1 MNKSELI
8 KALAEESNLP
18 FDDASLVV
26 NTFIDAMKDSL
37 IAGDRIEIRGFESY
51 KIKEYMPTLLE
62 TAQAQGYEFVTVSEL
77 LLEGDTIVDVNGVQK
92 QA

>member
-37 IAGDRIEIRGFESY
+37 IAGDRIEISGFGCF
-51 KIKEYMPTLLE
+51 KIK
-62 TAQAQGYEFVTVSEL
+62 
-77 LLEGDTIVDVNGVQK
+77 
-92 QA
+92 